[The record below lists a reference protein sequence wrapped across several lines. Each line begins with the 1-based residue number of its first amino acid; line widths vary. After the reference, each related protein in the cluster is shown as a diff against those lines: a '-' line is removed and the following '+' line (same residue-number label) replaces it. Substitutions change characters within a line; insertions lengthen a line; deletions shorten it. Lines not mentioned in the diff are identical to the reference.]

1 MKNRLFTGVLAL
13 GLAVA
18 GWSVGMKPN
27 RIANGG
33 LLESPNPST
42 MSNAEEFENVWKAP
56 LEVGAN
62 VPGFKVTREPISLV
76 WSKQTNRRWLEL
88 NDGGGVSQSVPVEA
102 GHTYLLKFIL
112 EGNPQG
118 DDRQT
123 INIVAPGVNRTETI
137 TNRETRPLE
146 TRFTANSASAP
157 IEIYATEGGRGP
169 RIHTFVV
176 ESAAPN

>member
-1 MKNRLFTGVLAL
+1 MKKRLLTGVMAM

-18 GWSVGMKPN
+18 GWSLGMKAN
-27 RIANGG
+27 HIANGG

-42 MSNAEEFENVWKAP
+42 MSGAEEFENVWKAP

-62 VPGFKVTREPISLV
+62 VPGFKVTREPIFLV
-76 WSKQTNRRWLEL
+76 WSKNSNKRWLEL
-88 NDGGGVSQSVPVEA
+88 KDGGGVSQTVPVTS
-102 GHTYLLKFIL
+102 GQTYLLKFTL

-118 DDRQT
+118 EELQT
-123 INIVAPGVNRTETI
+123 IHIVAPGVTREETV
-137 TNRETRPLE
+137 TRKETRPLE
-146 TRFTANSASAP
+146 TRFTADSGSAA

-176 ESAAPN
+176 ESTGPN

>member
-1 MKNRLFTGVLAL
+1 MKNRLFTGFLAL

-18 GWSVGMKPN
+18 GWSAGMKSN

-42 MSNAEEFENVWKAP
+42 MSGAEEFQYVWKAP

-62 VPGFKVTREPISLV
+62 VPGFKVTREPIFLV

-88 NDGGGVSQSVPVEA
+88 NDGGGVSQSVPVQA
-102 GHTYLLKFIL
+102 GQTYVLKFVL

-118 DDRQT
+118 DETQS
-123 INIVAPGVNRTETI
+123 IHIVAPGVNRSETVMSK
-137 TNRETRPLE
+137 ETRPLE
-146 TRFTANSASAP
+146 TRFTANSDQAP

-169 RIHTFVV
+169 RIHTFVC
-176 ESAAPN
+176 ESI